1 MVSIEGMEELKKDYE
16 KKLTLKEE
24 ECQKNVENM
33 KQDMLKIID
42 AIQQGGA
49 SAAILDLT
57 NKNQM
62 LRKELDETIADFEIE
77 REQMKMKIERL
88 ESNNFFGLRRNEEM
102 GSKIFQMQSEL
113 EEMERKHKLELE
125 VYQNKEN
132 SDAIQEVVKVNEMLE
147 KKVRKLEVD
156 LQESKDKSIEEMELI
171 AMKVQEEKRISIS
184 EMTDTVLNLEAI
196 IDEMKDKHE
205 MDLRE
210 FERRSREEK
219 LEALDKLQCRIDEM
233 EDVVLQTKEECD
245 ERLAVQQEEHVDEV
259 QGIRDDLES
268 KVEYYRKLNE
278 ERAADVNRT
287 ENDSDLQEKY
297 NCLRTRYDELEQ
309 DLQGKIDELK
319 SQHSKE
325 TEEKQ
330 RDFDN
335 QISEIRSEY
344 EEKLKSCIK
353 ESARRHSVSTRKT
366 ESQKNKELST
376 KVMELEMALEE
387 QQKEY
392 ETEIED
398 YKNVVENFQS
408 LVTELRGGA
417 KSGADE
423 EVATAPTETQDG
435 VGNVDKKQSKRVE
448 ELENQIKG
456 FEKRIAYYKRKA
468 ERDEESENS
477 RVDELQQEV
486 HGLRKEMNELTE
498 RHSQE
503 SLVGE
508 EVEVVYYWNSKSTFV
523 FDVITTPPIRKK
535 TNNLLLEG

>member
-1 MVSIEGMEELKKDYE
+1 MEGMEEIKKGYE

-24 ECQKNVENM
+24 ECQKNVESM
-33 KQDMLKIID
+33 KQDMLKVID

-57 NKNQM
+57 NKHQA
-62 LRKELDETIADFEIE
+62 LRKELDETIAEFEIE
-77 REQMKMKIERL
+77 REELKMKIEKL

-132 SDAIQEVVKVNEMLE
+132 SDAIQEVVRVNEVLQ
-147 KKVRKLEVD
+147 KKVRKLELD
-156 LQESKDKSIEEMELI
+156 LQASKERSLEEMELM
-171 AMKVQEEKRISIS
+171 AMKVQEEKRVSIS

-196 IDEMKDKHE
+196 IDEMKDKHDI
-205 MDLRE
+205 DLRE

-219 LEALDKLQCRIDEM
+219 LEALDKLQCRIDEL
-233 EDVVLQTKEECD
+233 EEIVIQTKEES
-245 ERLAVQQEEHVDEV
+245 EEKLLKQEEDHREEIQSLKDEL
-259 QGIRDDLES
+259 GT
-268 KVEYYRKLNE
+268 KVEYYKALRE
-278 ERAADVNRT
+278 EYPADVNRA
-287 ENDSDLQEKY
+287 ESDDDLQEKY
-297 NCLRTRYDELEQ
+297 NYLQLRCDELERS
-309 DLQGKIDELK
+309 LQGKIDELK
-319 SQHSKE
+319 VQHSME
-325 TEEKQ
+325 TEAKQ

-392 ETEIED
+392 QTEIED
-398 YKNVVENFQS
+398 YKQIVENFQS
-408 LVTELRGGA
+408 LVSELRGE
-417 KSGADE
+417 SRSNADGE
-423 EVATAPTETQDG
+423 HCANAESDTQDG
-435 VGNVDKKQSKRVE
+435 VGDGERKPNKRVE

-477 RVDELQQEV
+477 RVNELQQEV
-486 HGLRKEMNELTE
+486 HGLRQEMTELTE

-508 EVEVVYYWNSKSTFV
+508 
-523 FDVITTPPIRKK
+523 
-535 TNNLLLEG
+535 